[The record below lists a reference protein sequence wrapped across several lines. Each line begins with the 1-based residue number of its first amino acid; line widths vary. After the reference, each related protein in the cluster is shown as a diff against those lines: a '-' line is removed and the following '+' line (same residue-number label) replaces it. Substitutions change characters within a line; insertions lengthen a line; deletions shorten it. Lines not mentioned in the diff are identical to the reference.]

1 MREIFKCEYEL
12 LMIEDF
18 CCFVS
23 VLLVLSVCS
32 LFLVEDSFIGR
43 KVIED
48 YSLSLSSIYFSFNL
62 QLNQISL
69 ILERDWV
76 N

>member
-62 QLNQISL
+62 
-69 ILERDWV
+69 
-76 N
+76 